1 MHSRS
6 QTFVLT
12 WYVYILVA
20 VLGCFSPF
28 KITEVENP
36 PISATF
42 SIYQSAFGKGRGIIF
57 SVHLPE
63 NFSKQYIIDSFYL
76 SGKPIPFTI
85 RNMGNESLLEANYYV
100 AQVSETVNGKMNDS
114 KNNSNDSILTDGK
127 FYPSYILLSQ
137 DSRKLKWNITR
148 YQEIVSDKKY

>member
-1 MHSRS
+1 MHKRNLA
-6 QTFVLT
+6 FVLT
-12 WYVYILVA
+12 LYVFILISTI
-20 VLGCFSPF
+20 GCFAPT
-28 KITEVENP
+28 KITEVGNP

-42 SIYQSAFGKGRGIIF
+42 SSYQSAFGKGRGIIF

-76 SGKPIPFTI
+76 SGKAIPFTI
-85 RNMGNESLLEANYYV
+85 RNMGNESFLEANYYV